1 MKLESPEHVIWL
13 IKTSTGP
20 PLLLVEN
27 LYQEEL
33 SRFIQLTNESK

>member
-1 MKLESPEHVIWL
+1 L
-13 IKTSTGP
+13 INTSTEP

-33 SRFIQLTNESK
+33 SRLTQLINESKL